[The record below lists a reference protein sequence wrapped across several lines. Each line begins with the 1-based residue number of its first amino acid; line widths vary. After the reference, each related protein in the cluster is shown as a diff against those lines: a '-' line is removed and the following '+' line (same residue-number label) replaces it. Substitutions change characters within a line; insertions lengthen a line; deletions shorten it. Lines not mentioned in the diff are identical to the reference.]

1 MPLRDLSLELRKHL
15 VRERLLHVQQLAELL
30 EEELANVHRQR
41 SYPVA
46 CTENAATSSRT
57 SSTASRSAASAIGD
71 NSSDGCVAA
80 CTASGSRGCASS
92 SRRSTVPGTR
102 PRAFAPTRTNK
113 SGRSS
118 SSRCATATAPY

>member
-80 CTASGSRGCASS
+80 GSTSIATARAGRAPS
-92 SRRSTVPGTR
+92 
-102 PRAFAPTRTNK
+102 PRATSTTR
-113 SGRSS
+113 SRSM
-118 SSRCATATAPY
+118 